1 VLGGVFLSVVR
12 TGSQRLNGSSP
23 PHPRR
28 KQGFQSQHYWRVGGF
43 AALASGEDV
52 DLGRSLPCRAR
63 VVFQVTGRVANGE
76 VVQRQCADVDGRRDG
91 CQAEFLFT
99 IVLLVHHRF
108 PFG

>member
-1 VLGGVFLSVVR
+1 MHHRSHAV
-12 TGSQRLNGSSP
+12 
-23 PHPRR
+23 
-28 KQGFQSQHYWRVGGF
+28 
-43 AALASGEDV
+43 EI
-52 DLGRSLPCRAR
+52 GRR

-76 VVQRQCADVDGRRDG
+76 VVQRQCADADGRRDG